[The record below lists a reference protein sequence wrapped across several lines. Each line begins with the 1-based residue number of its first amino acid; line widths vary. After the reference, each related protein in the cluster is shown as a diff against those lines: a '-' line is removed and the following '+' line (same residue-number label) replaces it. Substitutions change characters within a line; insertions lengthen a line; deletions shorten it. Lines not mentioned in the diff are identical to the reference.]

1 LENIMQKY
9 VVLCLLLLLVACQ
22 PAVQPMEPETHLS
35 GKTMGTTYNVKF
47 VTDPNIDNEKL
58 HNEIEQKLINI
69 NQLMS
74 TYIPDSELSII
85 NKAPANTPMPI
96 SAETRLVLEEAL
108 RLGQLTDGALNVTL
122 GPLVNLW
129 GFGPDKRPEVIP
141 SDAEIIQAMQSVGLE
156 HIVLNGKQISKRVPG
171 LYIDLSPI
179 AKGYGVDALA
189 LLLEAKGITDY
200 LVEIGGEMRLSGI
213 KSSGQEWRVAIE
225 KPLSKQRV
233 IQRIV
238 AIGGNAIATS
248 GDYRNYYE
256 ENGVRYSHLIQPQ
269 TGYPIQHNLVSV
281 TVIHPSSMTADGLA
295 TALSILGT
303 EAAIELA
310 ERDNLAVLLIS
321 KQGDEFV
328 EYQSPAFAT
337 IVKVIK

>member
-1 LENIMQKY
+1 MQKY
-9 VVLCLLLLLVACQ
+9 VVLCLLMLLVACQ
-22 PAVQPMEPETHLS
+22 PAVQPIAPETHLS

-47 VTDPNIDNEKL
+47 VTDPNIDHVNL
-58 HNEIEQKLINI
+58 HDEIEQKLINI

-74 TYIPDSELSII
+74 TYIADSELSII
-85 NKAPANTPMPI
+85 NQTPANTPVPI

-108 RLGQLTDGALNVTL
+108 RLGKLTDGALNVTL

-141 SDAEIIQAMQSVGLE
+141 SDTEIAQAMQSVGLE
-156 HIVLNGKQISKRVPG
+156 HIVLDGTHISKRVPG

-189 LLLEAKGITDY
+189 QLLEAKGITDY

-225 KPLSKQRV
+225 KPLSKQRA

-238 AIGGNAIATS
+238 AIGDNAIATS

-256 ENGVRYSHLIQPQ
+256 EDGIRYSHLIQPQ

-295 TALSILGT
+295 TALSIVGT
-303 EAAIELA
+303 ETAIELA

-321 KQGDEFV
+321 KQGDEFI

>member
-1 LENIMQKY
+1 MQKY

>member
-1 LENIMQKY
+1 MQKLI
-9 VVLCLLLLLVACQ
+9 VVSFLLFLVGCQ
-22 PAVQPMEPETHLS
+22 PAVQTVEPETYLS

-47 VTDPNIDNEKL
+47 VTDPNIDSVEL
-58 HNEIEQKLINI
+58 HNEIEQKLISV

-74 TYIPDSELSII
+74 TYIPDSELSVI
-85 NKAPANTPMPI
+85 NQSPANTPVQI
-96 SAETRLVLEEAL
+96 SAETRLVLDEAL
-108 RLGQLTDGALNVTL
+108 RLGELTDGALNVTL

-129 GFGPDKRPEVIP
+129 GFGPEKRPEVIP
-141 SDAEIIQAMQSVGLE
+141 SDAEIALAMQSVGLE
-156 HIVLNGKQISKRVPG
+156 HIVLQGQQISKKIDD

-189 LLLEAKGITDY
+189 ELLESHGITDY

-213 KSSGQEWRVAIE
+213 KSTGQEWRVAIE
-225 KPLSKQRV
+225 KPLSTQRA
-233 IQRIV
+233 IQRII
-238 AIGGNAIATS
+238 AIGDNAIATS

-256 ENGVRYSHLIQPQ
+256 EDGIRYSHLIDPK

-281 TVIHPSSMTADGLA
+281 TVIHPSSMTADGMA
-295 TALSILGT
+295 TALSIVGT
-303 EAAIELA
+303 QAAMEIA
-310 ERDNLAVLLIS
+310 ERDNIAVLLVS
-321 KQGDEFV
+321 KEGEEFV

>member
-1 LENIMQKY
+1 MQKY

-189 LLLEAKGITDY
+189 LLLEAKGITNY